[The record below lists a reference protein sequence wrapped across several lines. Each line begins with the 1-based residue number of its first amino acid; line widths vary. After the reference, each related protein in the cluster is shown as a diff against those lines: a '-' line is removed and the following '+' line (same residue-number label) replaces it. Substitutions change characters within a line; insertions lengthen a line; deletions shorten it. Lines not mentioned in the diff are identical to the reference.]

1 MIGDIGLDFVLG
13 PLELWPERGTEL
25 IIDRHEMRPGFSA
38 ANAALAAR
46 HLGASCTLVGD
57 VGDDPLGYWLVG
69 ELAGIDVR
77 IAHLP
82 ASTTTTVAVLHDD
95 AERSFMT
102 TRGHLELVTWSA
114 MSARIPRAAPGAI
127 ALMTGVFLMPQIE
140 HDYPLILADLNARG
154 YRVAVDTGWPPSGW
168 TAELRQA
175 ASQWMQHCDILLLNE
190 TEVLHLAARRIIWKK
205 RSASSRQCLRPAG
218 SP

>member
-13 PLELWPERGTEL
+13 PLAHWPERGTEL

-57 VGDDPLGYWLVG
+57 VGDDPLGYWLVS
-69 ELAGIDVR
+69 ELAGIDAR

-82 ASTTTTVAVLHDD
+82 ASTTTTIAVLHDD
-95 AERSFMT
+95 AERTFMT

-114 MSARIPRAAPGAI
+114 MSARIPRAAPGGI

-140 HDYPLILADLNARG
+140 HDYPLILANLNARG

-168 TAELRQA
+168 TVELRQA
-175 ASQWMQHCDILLLNE
+175 ASQWMQHCDILLAE
-190 TEVLHLAARRIIWKK
+190 
-205 RSASSRQCLRPAG
+205 
-218 SP
+218 